1 MLKLILL
8 FLVICFVIG
17 VLKAI
22 FDALKDVLLGI
33 LGIGIIIAAVVFLG
47 PLFLKALPWILVI
60 GIGLLVLGGV
70 ISVYERQKYKIQLQE
85 LDWYG
90 IEQISYAPEA
100 VGRLEKWKLV
110 ETTASG
116 YVISASFCRRLCN
129 TLNGMPA
136 LREQEIIACCFQC
149 ARQFREI
156 YHNQLIEYFQKK
168 GFLVPF
174 SASNGQ
180 VYYFPEGFLR
190 RFEELL
196 IREGAATKTE
206 FSQVCKEAGLSAGIR
221 EKDDIVAEFILNNM
235 ASRQKAKKV
244 ELTELGECLYVSQK
258 QRKDSKM
265 TREEITLD

>member
-1 MLKLILL
+1 MLNLILL

-33 LGIGIIIAAVVFLG
+33 LGIGLMIAAVVFLG

-60 GIGLLVLGGV
+60 GIGLLVLGG
-70 ISVYERQKYKIQLQE
+70 IIFAYERQKYKRQLQE
-85 LDWYG
+85 LDRYG
-90 IEQISYAPEA
+90 IEQISYDPEA
-100 VGRLEKWKLV
+100 VERLEKWKLV

-116 YVISASFCRRLCN
+116 YVISASFCQRLRN
-129 TLNGMPA
+129 ILNGRKA
-136 LREQEIIACCFQC
+136 LREQELTACCFQC
-149 ARQFREI
+149 ARQFRGI
-156 YHNQLIEYFQKK
+156 YIAPLIEYFQKK

-174 SASNGQ
+174 FAADGQ
-180 VYYFPEGFLR
+180 VYYFSEGFLR

-196 IREGAATKTE
+196 IQEGAATKAE
-206 FSQVCKEAGLSAGIR
+206 FSQACNGAGLSPEIR
-221 EKDDIVAEFILNNM
+221 EKDEVVAAFILNHM